1 MGQHFARLWTGE
13 KDPPDNIARRFNIL
27 LAADWDTLP
36 DYLRQAIGLLK
47 SNASPVAVNWAQLLD
62 DVLGWER
69 PDGKVQL
76 RWSRTFWRKSQGDS
90 DIQIYN
96 QPSYSKGDI

>member
-1 MGQHFARLWTGE
+1 MGQHFARLWAGE

-27 LAADWDTLP
+27 LAADLDTLP

-62 DVLGWER
+62 DVLKWEN

-76 RWSRTFWRKSQGDS
+76 RWSRAFWRKNQSDS
-90 DIQIYN
+90 ETKSDN
-96 QPSYSKGDI
+96 QPSQ